1 MLELHDMAGHLIRR
15 LHQISVSV
23 FAERMKAAGLDLTP
37 VQFAALEALR
47 QHPDVDQATLAGLI
61 AYDRVTLGGVIDRL
75 EAKGLI
81 SRIVSPQDRRAR
93 LVRLTSAGLDLLS
106 QAGPIVRGFQD
117 SILQGL
123 DATERQQL
131 VTLMRKTTEAGN
143 DQSRAP
149 LLVPRQ
155 N

>member
-47 QHPDVDQATLAGLI
+47 LHPDVDQATLAGMI

-93 LVRLTSAGLDLLS
+93 LVRLTRAGQDLLS
-106 QAGPIVRGFQD
+106 QAGPVVRSFQD

-123 DATERQQL
+123 DASERQHL
-131 VTLMRKTTEAGN
+131 VALMRKTTTAGN

-149 LLVPRQ
+149 LLVPKPD
-155 N
+155 

>member
-23 FAERMKAAGLDLTP
+23 FADRMKAAGLDLTP
-37 VQFAALEALR
+37 VQFAALEALSAR
-47 QHPDVDQATLAGLI
+47 PDMDQATLAGMI

-75 EAKGLI
+75 EAKGLV

-93 LVRLTSAGLDLLS
+93 LVRLTDAGQSLLVH
-106 QAGPIVRGFQD
+106 ARPIVRGFQD
-117 SILQGL
+117 DILAGL
-123 DATERQQL
+123 DRTERQEL
-131 VTLMRKTTEAGN
+131 VALMRKTTDAGN

-149 LLVPRQ
+149 LLPPKTV
-155 N
+155 

>member
-15 LHQISVSV
+15 LHQISASV
-23 FAERMKAAGLDLTP
+23 FAERMKAAGIDLTP

-47 QHPDVDQATLAGLI
+47 TQPDVDQATLAGMI

-75 EAKGLI
+75 EAKGLV

-93 LVRLTSAGLDLLS
+93 LVRLTETGERLL
-106 QAGPIVRGFQD
+106 QDAGPIVRGFQD
-117 SILQGL
+117 TILTGL
-123 DATERQQL
+123 DAAERQQL
-131 VTLMRKTTEAGN
+131 IALMRKTTAAGN

-149 LLVPRQ
+149 LLPPKTG
-155 N
+155 